1 MSRQSVFVRF
11 PQLILLIVTLMA
23 SSGSASAQFDVT
35 TLSVGKPI
43 ERKLAGGQ
51 VHVYELDLPL
61 NDYAEVVVDQ
71 RSIDVSVTAY
81 DPKGQ
86 KLTYVDGLKV
96 PDQES
101 LLLIGATPGPYR
113 LEIRSPFAKA
123 PEGTYQ
129 IGIKELRTASE
140 KDKNSVAAWR
150 LVAEGLEL
158 DRQTKAASWRQAIEK
173 YQEAL
178 PLWRAAGF
186 KTWEANALYL
196 IANNYIF
203 LGEKQKAFEYANQAV
218 PLAHAAASEGDE
230 DQRVK
235 SVKVEAYALDI
246 VGRIYNEFG
255 DKKKAIEVF
264 NQALPLHR
272 SISDRSGELF
282 TVSLMASAYQYM
294 GDMQRALSLYDE
306 ATAIAKEVGDHAR
319 EGTILNNVCAL
330 YDNVGNYK
338 QALDY
343 CSRALTV
350 RRDFKDRLG
359 EAVTVSNLG
368 NVYASLGDFQQAL
381 DLYNQ
386 SEAIYRSIGN
396 RSGQGIAF
404 NNIGWLYATIGD
416 YEKAIDFYNKGI
428 EIFTAEDDQYRLG
441 NVLNNLAANYSL
453 LGDYKK
459 ALELNLKVLPLRRAV
474 NNIDGAGV
482 TLHNIA
488 NAYAHLDDK
497 QKALETYNESL
508 KILRDGNPRQLTAA
522 LRNLGSLYLDL
533 GEQPKAASAFNEA
546 LKVSRSIGDRASE
559 AAALA
564 KLARL
569 EVDRGNLLEAKHLTE
584 TTLASVE
591 SLRVNLK
598 SQQMRAAFF
607 ASVRDYHE
615 LYIEILMR
623 LHQQYPTGGY
633 NASALSAS
641 ENARA
646 RSLLELLMEAKA
658 QIRQGVDPSLVEREQ
673 KIRQAISAKAELQMR
688 LLSDKHNKED
698 GAKVGKELDALANDY
713 EEVQTKI
720 RQTSPRYAALTQP
733 SPLSVKEIQ
742 SRVLDENT
750 LLLEYSLGEKKSYLW
765 VAGATSLTSFELPG
779 RAEVESVARRVY
791 DLITASDQKVQNESI
806 EERRKR
812 LARADVEYPEA
823 VERLS
828 RMLLGPAASELK
840 TKRLIIVGDGVLQ
853 YVPFA
858 ALVEPRNAGAGQPPL
873 MRAQTPLIVN
883 HEIITLPSA
892 SVLDVL
898 RQESKHR
905 FAASRMIA
913 VFADPVFDTG
923 DARLVENSHSRATQL
938 AASSDR
944 SEIKRSAEESGLAGF
959 PRLRFSR
966 DEADQIIR
974 LAQRNKSFEAL
985 DFAASRA
992 AATSEDL
999 QNYRVVH
1006 FATHGIINSRHA
1018 ELSGIVLSLVD
1029 QDGKPQDGFL
1039 RLYDIYNM
1047 HLKADMVVLSACQTA
1062 LGREIKGEGLIGLTR
1077 AFMYGG
1083 ASRVVASLWQTDD
1096 RATAVLMGRFYDALL
1111 SRRLSGAAALRSA
1124 QISMWQDKRWRE
1136 PRYWAAFTLQGEWK

>member
-1 MSRQSVFVRF
+1 MSRQSVFARF
-11 PQLILLIVTLMA
+11 PQLIFLVVALVI
-23 SSGSASAQFDVT
+23 SSSSASAQSGVT

-43 ERKLAGGQ
+43 DRTLAGDQ
-51 VHVYELDLPL
+51 VHVYEFNLPA
-61 NDYAEVVVDQ
+61 NDYAEIIVDQ
-71 RSIDVSVTAY
+71 HSIDIAITAY
-81 DPKGQ
+81 DSKGQ
-86 KLTYVDGLKV
+86 KLTYVDGLRA

-101 LLLIGATPGPYR
+101 LLLTGDASGPYR
-113 LEIRSPFAKA
+113 LEVRSPFAKA
-123 PEGTYQ
+123 TEGTYQ
-129 IGIKELRTASE
+129 IRVKELRAATE
-140 KDKNSVAAWR
+140 KDKINVAAWR
-150 LVAEGLEL
+150 LVAEALEFE
-158 DRQTKAASWRQAIEK
+158 RQGKATSWRQAIEK
-173 YQEAL
+173 YQAAL
-178 PLWRAAGF
+178 PLWRAADL
-186 KTWEANALYL
+186 KTWEANTLYL

-203 LGEKQKAFEYANQAV
+203 LGEKQKALEYANQAV

-235 SVKVEAYALDI
+235 SIKVEAYALAI

-255 DKKKAIEVF
+255 DKKKAIAVF

-272 SISDRSGELF
+272 SISDRAGELF
-282 TVSLMASAYQYM
+282 TLSLMAAAYQYM
-294 GDMQRALSLYDE
+294 GDMQKALGLYDE
-306 ATAIAKEVGDHAR
+306 ATVIAKEVGDHAKAA
-319 EGTILNNVCAL
+319 TILNNVCAL
-330 YDNVGNYK
+330 YDSVGNYK

-343 CSRALTV
+343 CNRALAV
-350 RRDFKDRLG
+350 RRDLKERLG
-359 EAVTVSNLG
+359 QAVTISNLG

-381 DLYNQ
+381 DFYNE
-386 SEAIYRSIGN
+386 SEVIYRSIGN

-416 YEKAIDFYNKGI
+416 YERAIDFYNKSI
-428 EIFTAEDDQYRLG
+428 EIFKADDDQYRLG

-453 LGDYKK
+453 IGDHKQ

-474 NNIDGAGV
+474 NNIDGTGV

-488 NAYAHLDDK
+488 KAYAQLNDK
-497 QKALETYNESL
+497 QKALKTYNEAL
-508 KILRDGNPRQLTAA
+508 ELLRDGNPRQLTAA
-522 LRNLGSLYLDL
+522 LRNLGSLYVDLD
-533 GEQPKAASAFNEA
+533 EQQKANAAFNEA
-546 LKVSRSIGDRASE
+546 LKISRSIGDRASE

-564 KLARL
+564 KLAQL
-569 EVDRGNLLEAKHLTE
+569 EADRGNLLEAKQLTE

-598 SQQMRAAFF
+598 SQQMRATFF
-607 ASVRDYHE
+607 ASVRNYHE

-623 LHQQYPTGGY
+623 LHQQYPTQGY
-633 NASALSAS
+633 DASALQAS

-646 RSLLELLMEAKA
+646 RSLLELIMEASA

-698 GAKVGKELDALANDY
+698 GAKVGKELDALANEY

-720 RQTSPRYAALTQP
+720 RQTSPRYAALMQP
-733 SPLSVKEIQ
+733 SPLSLKEIQ

-765 VAGATSLTSFELPG
+765 VAGQTSLTSFELPG
-779 RAEVESVARRVY
+779 RADVESAARRVY
-791 DLITASDQKVQNESI
+791 DLITADQIVQNESL

-812 LARADVEYPEA
+812 LAQANAEYPEA

-828 RMLLGPAASELK
+828 RMLLGPAAAELK

-858 ALVEPRNAGAGQPPL
+858 ALLKPRNASAGQPSL
-873 MRAQTPLIVN
+873 TTAQTPLIVN
-883 HEIITLPSA
+883 HEIVMLPSA

-898 RQESKHR
+898 RQESTHR
-905 FAASRMIA
+905 LPASKTIA
-913 VFADPVFDTG
+913 VFADPVFDSY
-923 DARLVENSHSRATQL
+923 DARLVANSQRRPAQ
-938 AASSDR
+938 AAPPDAGG
-944 SEIKRSAEESGLAGF
+944 EIKRSADESGLAGF

-966 DEADQIIR
+966 DEADQIIK
-974 LAQRNKSFEAL
+974 LAPRNKSFAAL
-985 DFAASRA
+985 DFAATRA

-999 QNYRVVH
+999 QNYRFVH

-1029 QDGKPQDGFL
+1029 QDGKSQNGFL

-1047 HLKADMVVLSACQTA
+1047 NLKADMVVLSACQTA

-1096 RATAVLMGRFYDALL
+1096 RASAVLMGRFYDALL
-1111 SRRLSGAAALRSA
+1111 SKRMSGAAALRSA

>member
-1 MSRQSVFVRF
+1 MSRQGVLARF
-11 PQLILLIVTLMA
+11 PQFFFLIITVAA
-23 SSGSASAQFDVT
+23 SAGAASAQSEAT
-35 TLSVGKPI
+35 TLSVGQTI
-43 ERKLAGGQ
+43 ERKLAGDQ
-51 VHVYELDLPL
+51 VHVYEVNLPL
-61 NDYAEVVVDQ
+61 NDYAEIVVDQ
-71 RSIDVSVTAY
+71 QSIDVSLTAY
-81 DPKGQ
+81 DSKGQ
-86 KLTYVDGLKV
+86 KITYVDGLKV

-101 LLLIGATPGPYR
+101 LLLIGTAAGPYR

-129 IGIKELRTASE
+129 IKIKELRAATE
-140 KDKNSVAAWR
+140 KDKNNVAAWH
-150 LVAEGLEL
+150 LVAEGLEFE
-158 DRQTKAASWRQAIEK
+158 RQTKAASWRQAIEK
-173 YQEAL
+173 YQAAV

-186 KTWEANALYL
+186 KIWEANALYL

-203 LGEKQKAFEYANQAV
+203 LGEKQKALEHANQAV

-235 SVKVEAYALDI
+235 SIKVEAYALDI
-246 VGRIYNEFG
+246 MGRIYNEFG

-264 NQALPLHR
+264 NRALPLHR

-282 TVSLMASAYQYM
+282 AVTLMASAYQYM
-294 GDMQRALSLYDE
+294 GDMQKALSLYDD
-306 ATAIAKEVGDHAR
+306 ATTIAR
-319 EGTILNNVCAL
+319 EIGDQAKAATILNNVCAL

-343 CSRALTV
+343 CNRALTI
-350 RRDFKDRLG
+350 RHDLKDRMG

-386 SEAIYRSIGN
+386 SEAIYKSIGN
-396 RSGQGIAF
+396 KSGQGIAF

-416 YEKAIDFYNKGI
+416 YEKAITFYNKGI

-453 LGDYKK
+453 MGDYKN
-459 ALELNLKVLPLRRAV
+459 ALELNLKVLPLRRSV
-474 NNIDGAGV
+474 NNLDGAGV

-488 NAYAHLDDK
+488 NAYAHLNDR

-508 KILRDGNPRQLTAA
+508 VILRDGNPRQLTAA
-522 LRNLGSLYLDL
+522 LRNFGTLYVDL
-533 GEQPKAASAFNEA
+533 NEQSKAIDAFNEA
-546 LKVSRSIGDRASE
+546 LKISRSIGDRAGE

-569 EVDRGNLLEAKHLTE
+569 EADRGNLLEAKRLTE

-607 ASVRDYHE
+607 ASVRNYHE

-623 LHQQYPTGGY
+623 LHQQYPTEGY
-633 NASALSAS
+633 DAAALHAS

-646 RSLLELLMEAKA
+646 RSLLELLMEASA

-698 GAKVGKELDALANDY
+698 GAKVGKELDALANEY

-733 SPLSVKEIQ
+733 SPLTLKDIQ

-765 VAGATSLTSFELPG
+765 IAGPTSIKSFELPG
-779 RAEVESVARRVY
+779 RADIESAARRVY

-806 EERRKR
+806 EDRSKR
-812 LARADVEYPEA
+812 LARADAEYPEA
-823 VERLS
+823 VARLS
-828 RMLLGPAASELK
+828 QMLLGPAAFELK
-840 TKRLIIVGDGVLQ
+840 TKRLLVVADGVLQ

-858 ALVEPRNAGAGQPPL
+858 ALVEPRDV
-873 MRAQTPLIVN
+873 AQTPLMVK
-883 HEIITLPSA
+883 HEIVTLPSA

-898 RQESKHR
+898 RQETSHRLPPSK
-905 FAASRMIA
+905 MIA
-913 VFADPVFDTG
+913 VFADPVFDSG
-923 DARLVENSHSRATQL
+923 DARLVANNHSSAPQTP
-938 AASSDR
+938 ASSDR
-944 SEIKRSAEESGLAGF
+944 GEIKRSADESGLGGF

-966 DEADQIIR
+966 NEADQIMK
-974 LAQRNKSFEAL
+974 LAPRNKSFQAL
-985 DFAASRA
+985 DFAATRA

-999 QNYRVVH
+999 QNYRIVH

-1029 QDGKPQDGFL
+1029 QDGKPQNGFL

-1047 HLKADMVVLSACQTA
+1047 NLKADMVVLSACQTA
-1062 LGREIKGEGLIGLTR
+1062 LGTEIKGEGLIGLTR

-1096 RATAVLMGRFYDALL
+1096 RATAVLMDRFYDSLL
-1111 SRRLSGAAALRSA
+1111 SKRMSGAAALRNA
-1124 QISMWQDKRWRE
+1124 QISMWQDQRWRE

>member
-1 MSRQSVFVRF
+1 MSRQGVLARF
-11 PQLILLIVTLMA
+11 PQFFFLIITVAA
-23 SSGSASAQFDVT
+23 SSGAASAQSEAT
-35 TLSVGKPI
+35 TLSFGPTI
-43 ERKLAGGQ
+43 ERKLAGDQ
-51 VHVYELDLPL
+51 VHVYEVNLPL
-61 NDYAEVVVDQ
+61 NDYAEIVVDQ
-71 RSIDVSVTAY
+71 QSIDVSLTAY

-86 KLTYVDGLKV
+86 KITYVDGLKV

-101 LLLIGATPGPYR
+101 LLLIGAASGPYR

-129 IGIKELRTASE
+129 IKIKELRAATE
-140 KDKNSVAAWR
+140 KDKNNVAAWH
-150 LVAEGLEL
+150 LVAEALEFE
-158 DRQTKAASWRQAIEK
+158 RQTKAASWRQAIEK
-173 YQEAL
+173 YQAAV
-178 PLWRAAGF
+178 PLWRAAGL
-186 KTWEANALYL
+186 KIWEANALYL

-203 LGEKQKAFEYANQAV
+203 LGEKQKALEYANQAV

-235 SVKVEAYALDI
+235 SIKVEAYALDI
-246 VGRIYNEFG
+246 MGRIYNEFG

-264 NQALPLHR
+264 DRALPLHR
-272 SISDRSGELF
+272 SIKDRSGELF
-282 TVSLMASAYQYM
+282 AVTLMASAYQYM
-294 GDMQRALSLYDE
+294 GDMQKALSLYDD
-306 ATAIAKEVGDHAR
+306 ATTIAR
-319 EGTILNNVCAL
+319 EIGDQAKAATILNNVCAL

-343 CSRALTV
+343 CNRALTI
-350 RRDFKDRLG
+350 RHDLKDRMG

-386 SEAIYRSIGN
+386 SEVIYKSIGN
-396 RSGQGIAF
+396 KSGQGIAF

-416 YEKAIDFYNKGI
+416 YEKAITFYNKGI

-453 LGDYKK
+453 MGDYKN
-459 ALELNLKVLPLRRAV
+459 ALALNLKVLPLRRSV
-474 NNIDGAGV
+474 NNLDGAGV

-488 NAYAHLDDK
+488 NAYAHLNDK

-508 KILRDGNPRQLTAA
+508 AILRDGNPRQLTAA
-522 LRNLGSLYLDL
+522 LRNFGSLYVDL
-533 GEQPKAASAFNEA
+533 NEQSKAIDAFNEA
-546 LKVSRSIGDRASE
+546 LKISRSIGDRAGE

-569 EVDRGNLLEAKHLTE
+569 ETDRGNLLEAKRLTE

-607 ASVRDYHE
+607 ASVRNYHE

-623 LHQQYPTGGY
+623 LHQQYPSEGY
-633 NASALSAS
+633 DAAALHAS

-646 RSLLELLMEAKA
+646 RSLLELLMESSA

-688 LLSDKHNKED
+688 LLSDKHNKVD
-698 GAKVGKELDALANDY
+698 GAKVGKELDALANEY

-733 SPLSVKEIQ
+733 SPLTLKEIQ

-765 VAGATSLTSFELPG
+765 IAGPTSIKSFELPG
-779 RAEVESVARRVY
+779 RADVESAARRVY

-806 EERRKR
+806 EDRRKR
-812 LARADVEYPEA
+812 LARADAEYPEA
-823 VERLS
+823 VARLS

-840 TKRLIIVGDGVLQ
+840 TKRLLVVADGVLQ

-858 ALVEPRNAGAGQPPL
+858 ALMEPRDV
-873 MRAQTPLIVN
+873 AQAPLIVK
-883 HEIITLPSA
+883 HEIVTLPSA

-898 RQESKHR
+898 RQETSHRLPPSK
-905 FAASRMIA
+905 MIA
-913 VFADPVFDTG
+913 VFADPVFDSG
-923 DARLVENSHSRATQL
+923 DARLVANNHSSAPQTP
-938 AASSDR
+938 ASSDR
-944 SEIKRSAEESGLAGF
+944 SEIKRSADESGLGGF

-966 DEADQIIR
+966 NEADQIMK
-974 LAQRNKSFEAL
+974 LAPRNKSFQAL
-985 DFAASRA
+985 DFAATRV

-999 QNYRVVH
+999 QNYRIVH

-1029 QDGKPQDGFL
+1029 QDGRPQNGFL

-1047 HLKADMVVLSACQTA
+1047 NLKADMVVLSACQTA
-1062 LGREIKGEGLIGLTR
+1062 LGTEIKGEGLIGLTR
-1077 AFMYGG
+1077 AFMYG
-1083 ASRVVASLWQTDD
+1083 
-1096 RATAVLMGRFYDALL
+1096 
-1111 SRRLSGAAALRSA
+1111 
-1124 QISMWQDKRWRE
+1124 
-1136 PRYWAAFTLQGEWK
+1136 

>member
-1 MSRQSVFVRF
+1 MSRPGVSLRL
-11 PQLILLIVTLMA
+11 PQFIFLMVTLAA
-23 SSGSASAQFDVT
+23 SSGLASAQTDVT
-35 TLSVGKPI
+35 KLSVDKPI
-43 ERKLAGGQ
+43 ERKLSGGQ
-51 VHVYELDLPL
+51 VQSYELDLPL
-61 NDYAEVVVDQ
+61 NGYAEVIVDQ

-86 KLTYVDGLKV
+86 KITYIDGLKV

-101 LLLIGATPGPYR
+101 VLLIAPTAGAYR
-113 LEIRSPFAKA
+113 LEIQSPFAKA

-129 IGIKELRTASE
+129 IGIKELRTATE
-140 KDKNSVAAWR
+140 KDKNYVAAWL
-150 LVAEGLEL
+150 LVAEGLQFE
-158 DRQTKAASWRQAIEK
+158 RQFKAASWREAIKK
-173 YQEAL
+173 YEAAL
-178 PLWRAAGF
+178 PLWRAAGV

-218 PLAHAAASEGDE
+218 PVAHAAASEGDE

-235 SVKVEAYALDI
+235 SIKVEAYAYDI

-264 NQALPLHR
+264 SQALPLHR
-272 SISDRSGELF
+272 SINDRSGELF
-282 TVSLMASAYQYM
+282 TVSLMAAAYQYM
-294 GDMQRALSLYDE
+294 GDMQKALSLYDE
-306 ATAIAKEVGDHAR
+306 ATTIAKEVGDFAKAA
-319 EGTILNNVCAL
+319 TILNNVCAL
-330 YDNVGNYK
+330 YDSVGNYK
-338 QALDY
+338 QAFDY
-343 CSRALTV
+343 CNRALTV
-350 RRDFKDRLG
+350 RRDLKDRLG
-359 EAVTVSNLG
+359 EAVTISNLG
-368 NVYASLGDFQQAL
+368 NVYASFGDFQQAL

-404 NNIGWLYATIGD
+404 NNIGWLHATIGD

-428 EIFTAEDDQYRLG
+428 EIFTADDDQYRLG
-441 NVLNNLAANYSL
+441 NVLNNLAASYSL

-488 NAYAHLDDK
+488 NAYAHLNER
-497 QKALETYNESL
+497 QKALDTYNEAL
-508 KILRDGNPRQLTAA
+508 AILRDGNPRQLTAA
-522 LRNLGSLYLDL
+522 LRNLGSLYVDL
-533 GEQPKAASAFNEA
+533 GEQPKAIDAFNEA
-546 LKVSRSIGDRASE
+546 LKIARSIGDRASE

-569 EVDRGNLLEAKHLTE
+569 EADRGNLPEAKRLTE
-584 TTLASVE
+584 TTLTSVE

-623 LHQQYPTGGY
+623 LHQQYPTEGY
-633 NASALSAS
+633 AASALQAS

-646 RSLLELLMEAKA
+646 RSLLELLMEADA
-658 QIRQGVDPSLVEREQ
+658 QIRQGVDPALVEREQ

-698 GAKVGKELDALANDY
+698 GAKVGKELDALADEY
-713 EEVQTKI
+713 EAVQTKI

-733 SPLSVKEIQ
+733 SPLSLKDIQ
-742 SRVLDENT
+742 SRILDDNT
-750 LLLEYSLGEKKSYLW
+750 LLLEYGLGEKKSYLW
-765 VAGATSLTSFELPG
+765 VAGPTSITSFELPG
-779 RAEVESVARRVY
+779 RADVESAARRVY
-791 DLITASDQKVQNESI
+791 DLITADQSVQNESI

-812 LARADVEYPEA
+812 LAKADAEYPEA
-823 VERLS
+823 VARLS
-828 RMLLGPAASELK
+828 RMLLGPAVAELK
-840 TKRLIIVGDGVLQ
+840 NKRLIIVADGVLQ

-858 ALVEPRNAGAGQPPL
+858 ALVEPRNVEPPL
-873 MRAQTPLIVN
+873 TTAQTPLIVN
-883 HEIITLPSA
+883 HEIVTLPSA

-898 RQESKHR
+898 RQESTHR
-905 FAASRMIA
+905 LPASKMIA
-913 VFADPVFDTG
+913 VFADPVFDSG
-923 DARLVENSHSRATQL
+923 DARLAMNNHSGSAQ
-938 AASSDR
+938 AASPSAR
-944 SEIKRSAEESGLAGF
+944 SEIKRSAEEAGLAGF

-966 DEADQIIR
+966 DEADQIMK
-974 LAQRNKSFEAL
+974 LAPRNKSFEAL
-985 DFAASRA
+985 DFAATRA

-999 QNYRVVH
+999 QNYRIVH

-1029 QDGKPQDGFL
+1029 QDGKPQNGFL
-1039 RLYDIYNM
+1039 RLYDIYNLN
-1047 HLKADMVVLSACQTA
+1047 LKADMVVLSACQTA

-1096 RATAVLMGRFYDALL
+1096 RATAVLMDRFYDALL
-1111 SRRLSGAAALRSA
+1111 TKRLSGAAALRSA
-1124 QISMWQDKRWRE
+1124 QISMWQDQRWRE

>member
-1 MSRQSVFVRF
+1 MSRQSVFARF
-11 PQLILLIVTLMA
+11 PQFILLVITLVT
-23 SSGSASAQFDVT
+23 SSGYALAEPDVT
-35 TLSVGKPI
+35 TLSADKPV
-43 ERKLAGGQ
+43 ERKLAGEQ
-51 VHVYELDLPL
+51 VHVYELNLPL
-61 NDYAEVVVDQ
+61 NDYAEIVVDQ
-71 RSIDVSVTAY
+71 RSIDVSVTAF

-101 LLLIGATPGPYR
+101 LLLIGVTPGSYR

-123 PEGTYQ
+123 PEGTYE
-129 IGIKELRTASE
+129 IKIKELRAATE
-140 KDKNSVAAWR
+140 KDKNTVAGWR
-150 LVAEGLEL
+150 LVAEGLEFE
-158 DRQTKAASWRQAIEK
+158 RETKVGSWRNAIEK
-173 YQEAL
+173 YQAAL
-178 PLWRAAGF
+178 PLWRAAGL
-186 KTWEANALYL
+186 KPWEANTLYL
-196 IANNYIF
+196 IANNYIY

-246 VGRIYNEFG
+246 MGRIYNEFG

-264 NQALPLHR
+264 ERALPVHR
-272 SISDRSGELF
+272 SINDRSGELF
-282 TVSLMASAYQYM
+282 AVSLMATAYQYM
-294 GDMQRALSLYDE
+294 GDMQKALSLHDE
-306 ATAIAKEVGDHAR
+306 AMVIAKEIGDHAK

-330 YDNVGNYK
+330 YDSVGNYK

-343 CSRALTV
+343 CNRALTV
-350 RRDFKDRLG
+350 KRDLKERMG

-386 SEAIYRSIGN
+386 SESIYRSIGN

-416 YEKAIDFYNKGI
+416 YEKAIDYYNKGV
-428 EIFTAEDDQYRLG
+428 EIFTAEEDQYRLG
-441 NVLNNLAANYSL
+441 NVLNNLGANYAL

-474 NNIDGAGV
+474 NNIDGTGV
-482 TLHNIA
+482 TLQNIG
-488 NAYAHLDDK
+488 NAYAHLNEK
-497 QKALETYNESL
+497 QKALEAYNESIA
-508 KILRDGNPRQLTAA
+508 ILRDGNPRQHANA
-522 LRNLGSLYLDL
+522 LRNLGSLYVDL
-533 GEQPKAASAFNEA
+533 GEPAKASAAFNEA
-546 LKVSRSIGDRASE
+546 LKISRGIGDRTNE

-569 EVDRGNLLEAKHLTE
+569 EVDRGNLLEAKQLTE
-584 TTLASVE
+584 TALASVE

-607 ASVRDYHE
+607 ASVRSYHE

-623 LHQQYPTGGY
+623 LQQQYPAQGY
-633 NASALSAS
+633 AALALHAS

-646 RSLLELLMEAKA
+646 RSLLELLMEASAK
-658 QIRQGVDPSLVEREQ
+658 IRQGVDPALVEREE
-673 KIRQAISAKAELQMR
+673 KIRQTISTKAELQMR

-698 GAKVGKELDALANDY
+698 GAKVAKELDALAIEY

-733 SPLSVKEIQ
+733 SPLTLKDIQ
-742 SRVLDENT
+742 SRILDDNT

-765 VAGATSLTSFELPG
+765 VVSRTSLTSFELPG
-779 RAEVESVARRVY
+779 RADVEAAARRVY
-791 DLITASDQKVQNESI
+791 DLITADQKVQKEAI
-806 EERRKR
+806 EELNKR
-812 LARADVEYPEA
+812 LARADAEYPDA

-828 RMLLGPAASELK
+828 QMLLGPAAAELK
-840 TKRLIIVGDGVLQ
+840 TRRLIIVGDGVLQ

-858 ALVEPRNAGAGQPPL
+858 ALVEPA
-873 MRAQTPLIVN
+873 AQTPLIVK
-883 HEIITLPSA
+883 HEIVTLPSA

-898 RQESKHR
+898 RQESTHR
-905 FAASRMIA
+905 LPASKMIA
-913 VFADPVFDTG
+913 VFADPVFDSG
-923 DARLVENSHSRATQL
+923 DARLVANNHSSPAQ
-938 AASSDR
+938 AVPASDR
-944 SEIKRSAEESGLAGF
+944 SDIKRSAEESGLGGF

-966 DEADQIIR
+966 NEADQIMR
-974 LAQRNKSFEAL
+974 LVPRNKSFTAL
-985 DFAASRA
+985 DFAATRT

-999 QNYRVVH
+999 QNYRIVH
-1006 FATHGIINSRHA
+1006 FATHGIINSQHA

-1029 QDGKPQDGFL
+1029 QDGKPQNGFL

-1047 HLKADMVVLSACQTA
+1047 NLKADMVVLSACQTA

-1096 RATAVLMGRFYDALL
+1096 RATAVLMDRFYDALL
-1111 SRRLSGAAALRSA
+1111 SKRMSGAAALRSA
-1124 QISMWQDKRWRE
+1124 QISMWQDQRWRE